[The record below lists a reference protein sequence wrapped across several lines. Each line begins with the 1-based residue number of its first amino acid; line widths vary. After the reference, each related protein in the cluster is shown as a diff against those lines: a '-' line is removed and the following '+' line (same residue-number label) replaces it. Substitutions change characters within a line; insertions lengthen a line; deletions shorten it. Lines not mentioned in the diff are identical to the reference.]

1 MAALAGDFTCF
12 AFDTPGYGDSAPLQT
27 GAGSIAA
34 VADALAD
41 TLRTL
46 NFPPCPVF
54 GSHTGAAIA
63 LELARRH
70 PELITG
76 LILDGVAMFT
86 PQEQV
91 EIFDGYFAPLVLD
104 ELGGHFAH
112 TWTRFRDLFIWFPWT
127 RKRPENLNDAS
138 APTAQRLQLWVSM
151 FFRAAENYAATYRAA
166 IAYGGEAADAIRQ
179 LRVPAVFM
187 AQHSDMLFAHLD
199 RLPPLPAG
207 QRIERVSQVQ
217 KPAAIYR
224 AALQFAAN
232 GPPPPDPVPQFGASG
247 VSRGFLDLPHGQV
260 LIRLAGAATETR
272 PLLLLHDAP
281 GSSLALEPLMQQLAS
296 RRRVVTLD
304 LPGGGES
311 PPLALAPAS
320 LADFVALVERI
331 LDVLQVE
338 SCDVYGQGFGSSL
351 ALELSALNPRRFPK
365 VTLHGLC
372 LPERSQRQELL
383 ERYAPPIELAAD
395 GSHWYRT
402 WLMLRDSL
410 IYFPWYEG
418 RASALRRAPGDFDA
432 RQLHERTFEVLK
444 QYQGYSQFIHAALT
458 QDIELRCRD
467 AHRAGVALQLWND
480 PLHPFATWADRQ
492 SALVRSL
499 ELPVAAAAAGNWVHA
514 LFEPT

>member
-1 MAALAGDFTCF
+1 
-12 AFDTPGYGDSAPLQT
+12 
-27 GAGSIAA
+27 
-34 VADALAD
+34 
-41 TLRTL
+41 
-46 NFPPCPVF
+46 
-54 GSHTGAAIA
+54 
-63 LELARRH
+63 
-70 PELITG
+70 
-76 LILDGVAMFT
+76 
-86 PQEQV
+86 
-91 EIFDGYFAPLVLD
+91 
-104 ELGGHFAH
+104 
-112 TWTRFRDLFIWFPWT
+112 
-127 RKRPENLNDAS
+127 
-138 APTAQRLQLWVSM
+138 
-151 FFRAAENYAATYRAA
+151 
-166 IAYGGEAADAIRQ
+166 
-179 LRVPAVFM
+179 M

-199 RLPPLPAG
+199 RLPPLLAG
-207 QRIERVSQVQ
+207 QRIKRISQVQ
-217 KPAAIYR
+217 KPAAIHR
-224 AALQFAAN
+224 AALQFAAS

-260 LIRLAGAATETR
+260 LIRLAGAAAETR

-311 PPLALAPAS
+311 PPLALARAS
-320 LADFVALVERI
+320 LADFAALVERI
-331 LDVLQVE
+331 LDGLHVE

-351 ALELSALNPRRFPK
+351 AIELSALNPRRFPK

-444 QYQGYSQFIHAALT
+444 QYQGYSQFIGAALG
-458 QDIELRCRD
+458 QDAELRCRD
-467 AHRAGVALQLWND
+467 AHRGGVALQLWDD
-480 PLHPFATWADRQ
+480 PLHPFSTWADRQ
-492 SALVRSL
+492 SALVQSL

-514 LFEPT
+514 LFGPA